1 MYLLYRLETLNLL
14 EVTMESCTCI
24 VKMSLTIGI
33 IFGKEDNGGAVI
45 VDLTPL
51 PLLLSEGIHFESLN
65 NP

>member
-51 PLLLSEGIHFESLN
+51 PLLLSEGIHFESHN